1 MWERKAQG
9 EALVLLRLT
18 TGDLLKPDS
27 GAGREGGREGE
38 KEGER
43 GKFSNDG
50 FTTLSP
56 QAAKIELDSSLTM
69 LHTACC
75 ESCITSLATAT

>member
-27 GAGREGGREGE
+27 GAGREGEREGGRERRRGE
-38 KEGER
+38 EISVIMCSQLLCNIACKDR
-43 GKFSNDG
+43 IG
-50 FTTLSP
+50 F
-56 QAAKIELDSSLTM
+56 
-69 LHTACC
+69 
-75 ESCITSLATAT
+75 